1 MIYIKPYVKEDKKG
15 INEKKQRHLLFCLAW
30 YPTVGEKTYFRERK
44 SNFSLDFPVFG
55 PSVLVGGREEVG
67 LRCKGYVWIPI
78 LWSFDNSG
86 R

>member
-1 MIYIKPYVKEDKKG
+1 MKRD
-15 INEKKQRHLLFCLAW
+15 
-30 YPTVGEKTYFRERK
+30 FRERE

-55 PSVLVGGREEVG
+55 PSVLVGARGEVG
-67 LRCKGYVWIPI
+67 LRCKGYKWTLI